1 MNISTQLRQLLA
13 VPAAALCLALTGCAA
28 ITPQEF
34 TPAPV
39 QLAQHH
45 AQTVAVS
52 VQAKQDGNAEKT
64 KAESDAMTAALSD
77 AITASKAFS
86 AVLKDGGDY
95 KLTVQVFSESHPVIG
110 FSFTSQLEMG
120 WTLTR
125 KDTGAVVWQQS
136 IKTEHTTGATEAF
149 AGAERVKMAVAGA
162 VKKNYVEGLNRI
174 AALSL

>member
-1 MNISTQLRQLLA
+1 MNIATKLRQLL
-13 VPAAALCLALTGCAA
+13 VLPAAALCVALTGCAA

-39 QLAQHH
+39 QLTKHH
-45 AQTVAVS
+45 AQSVSVS
-52 VQAKQDGNAEKT
+52 VQAKQDSDAEKT
-64 KAESDAMTAALSD
+64 KAESAAMTTALSD

-86 AVLKDGGDY
+86 GVLKDGGDY
-95 KLTVQVFSESHPVIG
+95 KLNVQVFNESHPLMG

-149 AGAERVKMAVAGA
+149 AGAERVKMAIAGA
-162 VKKNYVEGLNRI
+162 VKKNYTEGLNRI